1 MRRAAAASVLAAL
14 LLVPSAAAA
23 VPFKVSVTFS
33 KRSPHAG
40 KRWEYAI
47 LVTDRE
53 GKRIQANV
61 FPQVL
66 VDGREFDSLGSH
78 YTILGI
84 VDQPYTWSKQLRG
97 RSGVVFK
104 VTVYAA
110 ARKLVLRYSMR
121 VR

>member
-1 MRRAAAASVLAAL
+1 MRRAVVASLLAAL
-14 LLVPSAAAA
+14 LLAPSAAAA

-40 KRWEYAI
+40 KRWEYAVF
-47 LVTDRE
+47 VTDRK
-53 GKRIQANV
+53 GKRIEANV
-61 FPQVL
+61 FTQVL
-66 VDGREFDSLGSH
+66 VDGRVVDTLGSY

-84 VDQPYTWSKQLRG
+84 VDQPYTWSNRLRG

-110 ARKLVLRYSMR
+110 ATKLVLRYRIR

>member
-14 LLVPSAAAA
+14 LLVPGASAA

-97 RSGVVFK
+97 RSGVVFR

-110 ARKLVLRYSMR
+110 ARKLVLRYAMR

>member
-66 VDGREFDSLGSH
+66 VGGREFDSLGSH

-97 RSGVVFK
+97 RSGVVFQ

-110 ARKLVLRYSMR
+110 ARKLVLRYGMR

>member
-23 VPFKVSVTFS
+23 VPFKVSVMFS

-40 KRWEYAI
+40 KRWEYAVF
-47 LVTDRE
+47 VTNRK

-66 VDGREFDSLGSH
+66 VDGRVFDTLGSH

-84 VDQPYTWSKQLRG
+84 VDQPYMWPKRLRG
-97 RSGVVFK
+97 RSGVVFQ
-104 VTVYAA
+104 VTVFAA
-110 ARKLVLRYSMR
+110 ARKLVLRYSVR